1 MHMERSMT
9 IRRLVDDGDEPQRD
23 GATPADGPG
32 TAPLPGR
39 DASVASRRGFVR
51 NLGLG
56 AVAFGAVAASGVA
69 LASGVG
75 AATAAEDPP
84 ELAEA
89 DRQILRFLQSVELAG
104 VAGCTAALDGGELG
118 PAATEMLRTFR
129 QYHRDHAQ
137 AFGALLDSALQV
149 TVPNPGV
156 TAPLVASIGSAADEQ
171 AVLRALYA
179 YEESAA
185 ATLLRSL
192 GLAESWLVAGPI
204 ATILPIDGMQAA
216 VIGAMADVPTSEWL
230 PAFTTVDGAFEP
242 ALQPVS

>member
-9 IRRLVDDGDEPQRD
+9 IRRLVDEGDEPQRD
-23 GATPADGPG
+23 GAGLGAT
-32 TAPLPGR
+32 PLPGR
-39 DASVASRRGFVR
+39 GPTSIASRRSFVR
-51 NLGLG
+51 NLGMG

-69 LASGVG
+69 LASSAG
-75 AATAAEDPP
+75 AVTATSEPP

-104 VAGCTAALDGGELG
+104 VAGYTAAMASGKLG
-118 PAATEMLRTFR
+118 SEAVETLRTFE

-149 TVPNPGV
+149 SVPNPGV
-156 TAPLVASIGSAADEQ
+156 TQPLVASISAASGEP
-171 AVLRALYA
+171 AVLQALYG

-192 GLAESWLVAGPI
+192 GLADSWLVAGPI
-204 ATILPIDGMQAA
+204 ATILPIDAMQA
-216 VIGAMADVPTSEWL
+216 VVLGSMADVPESEWL
-230 PAFTTVDGAFEP
+230 PAFGTVDGAFEP